1 MFGHENKFQA
11 NSLFLIFLYGVI
23 FCQRLTFSWMTKM
36 RGLAENILDLVD
48 RDRNFDKFE
57 TSTNTYWSSGCSS
70 TFVIISKHVLDYV
83 LFRGPFSISITQQKK
98 NLVYLL
104 IFKGCLVSPKG
115 YILKPLRIRW
125 SDLST

>member
-1 MFGHENKFQA
+1 MYGHENKFQA

-48 RDRNFDKFE
+48 RDQNFDKFE
-57 TSTNTYWSSGCSS
+57 TSTDTYWSSGGSS
-70 TFVIISKHVLDYV
+70 TFVIISKHVLEYV
-83 LFRGPFSISITQQKK
+83 SFRGPFIIFIIQQKK

-104 IFKGCLVSPKG
+104 IF
-115 YILKPLRIRW
+115 
-125 SDLST
+125 